1 MIIAEL
7 TKFFLHFPQIF
18 FPTGNLSRKCGDF
31 QRIFSQNLHISA
43 AKRGENDP
51 LMKNIHEFTPKRGGN
66 VMQMKN
72 IHEFTLKRGGNVLQ
86 MKNIHEFTPK
96 HGGNVLHTQQLFLC
110 HLCYSTNKIP
120 HTMKKKILPI
130 IISIF
135 WIAFFSYLTY
145 IKMYAVVILS
155 LILLSMTMA
164 MSVSNEAES

>member
-7 TKFFLHFPQIF
+7 TKFFLHFSQIF
-18 FPTGNLSRKCGDF
+18 FPTGNFSRKCCDF

-51 LMKNIHEFTPKRGGN
+51 LMKNIHEFTPK
-66 VMQMKN
+66 
-72 IHEFTLKRGGNVLQ
+72 
-86 MKNIHEFTPK
+86 
-96 HGGNVLHTQQLFLC
+96 HGGNILHTQQLFLC

-120 HTMKKKILPI
+120 QTMKKKILPI

>member
-7 TKFFLHFPQIF
+7 TKFFLQFSQIF
-18 FPTGNLSRKCGDF
+18 FPTGNLSRKCCDF
-31 QRIFSQNLHISA
+31 QGIFSQNIHISA
-43 AKRGENDP
+43 AK
-51 LMKNIHEFTPKRGGN
+51 H
-66 VMQMKN
+66 
-72 IHEFTLKRGGNVLQ
+72 GGNVLQ

-96 HGGNVLHTQQLFLC
+96 RGGNVPQMKNIHEFTPKHGENVLHTQQLFQS
-110 HLCYSTNKIP
+110 HICYSTNKIP
-120 HTMKKKILPI
+120 QTMKKKILPI

>member
-7 TKFFLHFPQIF
+7 TKFFLHFSQIF
-18 FPTGNLSRKCGDF
+18 FPTGNFSRKCCDF
-31 QRIFSQNLHISA
+31 QGIFSQNIHEFTPKHGGNVL
-43 AKRGENDP
+43 R
-51 LMKNIHEFTPKRGGN
+51 MKNIHEFTPKRGGN
-66 VMQMKN
+66 DP
-72 IHEFTLKRGGNVLQ
+72 Q

-96 HGGNVLHTQQLFLC
+96 HGGNVPHTQQLLQC
-110 HLCYSTNKIP
+110 HICYSTNKIP

>member
-7 TKFFLHFPQIF
+7 TKFFLHFSQIF
-18 FPTGNLSRKCGDF
+18 FPTGNLSRNCSDF
-31 QRIFSQNLHISA
+31 QRIFSQNIHISA
-43 AKRGENDP
+43 NKRGGNVP
-51 LMKNIHEFTPKRGGN
+51 QMKNIHEFTPKRGGN
-66 VMQMKN
+66 V
-72 IHEFTLKRGGNVLQ
+72 
-86 MKNIHEFTPK
+86 P
-96 HGGNVLHTQQLFLC
+96 HTQQLFLC
-110 HLCYSTNKIP
+110 HLCYSTNKTP